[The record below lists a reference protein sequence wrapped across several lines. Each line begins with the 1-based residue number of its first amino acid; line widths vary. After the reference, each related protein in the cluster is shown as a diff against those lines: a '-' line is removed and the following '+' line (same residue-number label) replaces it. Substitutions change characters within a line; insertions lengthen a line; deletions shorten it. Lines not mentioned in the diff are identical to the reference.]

1 MDQLMA
7 NEDRHGRLLPT
18 WWINLSYSARA
29 QFVAY
34 YKCQAVVPDFWK
46 ITNLAQRQQVLNHL
60 VYHGILTAANR
71 DAYIAKRKE
80 LEQQRLEAGK
90 VHIFCYGAGGG
101 GTSDVANLARMQ
113 IIAPRPF
120 VGGHFKQEESRLH
133 RGMLYPPARTP
144 GRILPSL
151 YTKLTNIWTRASGLK
166 VAVKDMN
173 QGHLKATVNL
183 LNESHTNLIDKMA
196 DLLGKMHNH
205 LGNRPDLQTQLES
218 LHRQLE
224 ALTVDELYPI
234 VKVMAAHIKPVVP
247 APEAVK
253 FMDGDWDEIPS

>member
-1 MDQLMA
+1 MDQLMS
-7 NEDRHGRLLPT
+7 NRDRHGRLLPT
-18 WWINLSYSARA
+18 WWINASRPERQ
-29 QFVAY
+29 QFVNY
-34 YKCQAVVPDFWK
+34 YKCMSIAPMFWK
-46 ITNLAQRQQVLNHL
+46 TTNLAQRQRVLNHL

-80 LEQQRLEAGK
+80 LDQQALQSKLRASNIQI
-90 VHIFCYGAGGG
+90 VCYGSGN
-101 GTSDVANLARMQ
+101 DVVKPMQ

-183 LNESHTNLIDKMA
+183 LNESHANLIDKMA

-205 LGNRPDLQTQLES
+205 LSNRPDLQTQLES

-224 ALTVDELYPI
+224 ALTVDEFYPI

-253 FMDGDWDEIPS
+253 FMDGDWDEIPL